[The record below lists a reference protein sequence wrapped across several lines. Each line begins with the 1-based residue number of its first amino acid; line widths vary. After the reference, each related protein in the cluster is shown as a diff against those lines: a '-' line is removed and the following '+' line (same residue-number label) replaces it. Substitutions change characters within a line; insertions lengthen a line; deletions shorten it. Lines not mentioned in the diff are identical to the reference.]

1 MSSFELRCKPVRI
14 TPVTGSISFVVK
26 MRYKGIWV
34 FRMWRTNF
42 TFLINLR
49 TRKKVSLIPTVIV
62 TDLLCAIGRVV
73 LIDLWS
79 VTTITC
85 YQVWRCWWEMETLSI
100 ITKIQCCRSFS
111 SHCFCLRLL
120 ILNILFS
127 RRESLASFS
136 CRKLAAPPHH
146 LCGWLA
152 RKYLKLSKCTQKL

>member
-1 MSSFELRCKPVRI
+1 MSFELKCKPVRI

-73 LIDLWS
+73 LIDL
-79 VTTITC
+79 
-85 YQVWRCWWEMETLSI
+85 
-100 ITKIQCCRSFS
+100 
-111 SHCFCLRLL
+111 
-120 ILNILFS
+120 
-127 RRESLASFS
+127 
-136 CRKLAAPPHH
+136 
-146 LCGWLA
+146 
-152 RKYLKLSKCTQKL
+152 